1 MILVTGGAGLLGN
14 ELIKQLLDS
23 GKEVRAIYNKT
34 PLQNFNS
41 LKLQQVKC
49 DILDVIG
56 LEKAMQGIEE
66 VYHCAGMVTFNPMHR
81 QQMFKVNVEGTAN
94 VVNIAL
100 DAGVKKLVHV
110 SSVAAMGRIRE
121 DKPIDE
127 TMNWSEETSNSKY
140 GQSKYLAEMQV
151 WRGISEGLDAVI
163 VNPVIILGAGDWESG
178 STQLFKSVY
187 DEFPWYASGTSGFV
201 DVRDVAII
209 MQQLMYSNITAQ
221 RFIISAQNKSYADV
235 FTLMANAF
243 GKRPPYKK
251 ATSTLAAIVW
261 RLQAIKSF
269 FTGKAP
275 LVTKET
281 SKTALTKASFDNS
294 KLLRYLPQFTYR
306 SIETCIKDTCFSLQH
321 KLNSN

>member
-14 ELIKQLLDS
+14 ELIKQLLDA

-41 LKLQQVKC
+41 AKLQQVSC
-49 DILDVIG
+49 NILDVIG

-66 VYHCAGMVTFNPMHR
+66 VYHCAGMVTFNPRHR
-81 QQMFKVNVEGTAN
+81 HQMFKVNVEGTAN

-110 SSVAAMGRIRE
+110 SSVAAMGRLRE

-127 TMNWSEETSNSKY
+127 TMNWTEETSNSKY

-163 VNPVIILGAGDWESG
+163 VNPVIILGAGNWDGG

-187 DEFPWYASGTSGFV
+187 DEFPWYATGTSGFV

-209 MQQLMYSNITAQ
+209 MQQLMKSNITAQ
-221 RFIISAQNKSYADV
+221 RFIISAQNKSYAEV
-235 FTLMANAF
+235 ITLIAKAF

-251 ATSTLAAIVW
+251 VTPLIAAIVW
-261 RLQAIKSF
+261 RLEAIKSF
-269 FTGKAP
+269 FTGKLP

-281 SKTALTKASFDNS
+281 SKTALTNANFDNS
-294 KLLRYLPQFTYR
+294 KLLRYLPGFTYR
-306 SIETCIKDTCFSLQH
+306 SIETCIKDTCFSLQQ

>member
-294 KLLRYLPQFTYR
+294 KLLRYIPQFTYR